1 MVGPPAGS
9 AGTTEQPGQQAPG
22 AALDL
27 DLGERCQIQEHRPAR
42 QRLAEHR
49 DGEKSRG
56 TREQE
61 RTGRRVGI
69 HGELDGPDE
78 VVAAALDLVD
88 DDRPRPM
95 RNEPHRIVERHRQQ
109 RRIVE
114 AEEGPI
120 ADNSPGQGRLAR
132 LPRPVQDHDPERCE
146 PVPKHRFDPPT
157 HRRCLRHRH
166 PSLQAPDRERPGG
179 VSMIPPIR

>member
-1 MVGPPAGS
+1 MDVLQHEPASG
-9 AGTTEQPGQQAPG
+9 ARRDDPQQPGQQAPG

-69 HGELDGPDE
+69 HGELDGPHE
-78 VVAAALDLVD
+78 VVAAALDLVHLAND
-88 DDRPRPM
+88 HS
-95 RNEPHRIVERHRQQ
+95 PHPLPVT
-109 RRIVE
+109 
-114 AEEGPI
+114 
-120 ADNSPGQGRLAR
+120 LA
-132 LPRPVQDHDPERCE
+132 
-146 PVPKHRFDPPT
+146 
-157 HRRCLRHRH
+157 
-166 PSLQAPDRERPGG
+166 S
-179 VSMIPPIR
+179 